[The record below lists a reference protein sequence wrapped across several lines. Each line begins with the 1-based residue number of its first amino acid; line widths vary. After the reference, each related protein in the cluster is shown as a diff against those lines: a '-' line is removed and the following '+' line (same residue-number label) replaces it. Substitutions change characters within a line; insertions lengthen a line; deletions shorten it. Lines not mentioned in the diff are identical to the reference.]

1 MGTGFIVDRIH
12 ICVDSLIAAIISGLL
27 QGVLEWLPVSSEG
40 NLVILLSQMFGY
52 SVEETLN
59 TAIFLH
65 IGTGVAASIYF
76 RKQVFRILTLST
88 PDDKDMFFKLF
99 AMTMLA
105 GLVGFPIFMFLNI
118 SVVIGEAL
126 LALTGIA
133 LIATGLL
140 QREAKKAKKDVAELS
155 WSLSILLG
163 IAQGLAIIPGL
174 SRSGLTTSIMLFRDF
189 DGEEA
194 FRTSFLMSIPVSF
207 AAAFGLM
214 LVKGFQP
221 DQYSAIAAIVA
232 GMVGYLTIDRLLAIA
247 KRFSFWKI
255 CVGLGA
261 LAIIA
266 WLPNLV

>member
-1 MGTGFIVDRIH
+1 
-12 ICVDSLIAAIISGLL
+12 VDSVIAAIITGIL
-27 QGVLEWLPVSSEG
+27 QGILEWLPVSSEG

-65 IGTGVAASIYF
+65 LGTGVAALIYF
-76 RKQVFRILTLST
+76 RRPVFGILTMDS
-88 PDDKDMFFKLF
+88 PENKGMFFKLF
-99 AMTMLA
+99 AMTMLT

-118 SVVIGEAL
+118 SVALGEAF

-133 LIATGLL
+133 LIITGFL
-140 QREAKKAKKDVAELS
+140 QREADKSRKEGAELS
-155 WSLSILLG
+155 WPLSILLG
-163 IAQGLAIIPGL
+163 VAQGLAIIPGL

-194 FRTSFLMSIPVSF
+194 FRTSFLMSIPASF
-207 AAAFGLM
+207 AAAFGLI

-221 DQYSAIAAIVA
+221 NQYSAIAAIVA
-232 GMVGYLTIDRLLAIA
+232 GIIGYMTIGQLLALA

-255 CVGLGA
+255 CIGLGA

-266 WLPNLV
+266 WLPNLL

>member
-1 MGTGFIVDRIH
+1 
-12 ICVDSLIAAIISGLL
+12 VDSVIAAIITGLL

-40 NLVILLSQMFGY
+40 TLVILLSQMFGY

-65 IGTGVAASIYF
+65 IGTGVAALIYF
-76 RKQVFRILTLST
+76 REQVFGVLTMST
-88 PDDKDMFFKLF
+88 PDNKDMFFKLF
-99 AMTMLA
+99 AMTMLT

-140 QREAKKAKKDVAELS
+140 QREAHKSKKEGAELN
-155 WSLSILLG
+155 WSLTIMLG

-174 SRSGLTTSIMLFRDF
+174 SRSGLTTSIMLFSDF

-194 FRTSFLMSIPVSF
+194 FRTSFLMSIPASF

-214 LVKGFQP
+214 LVQGFQP
-221 DQYSAIAAIVA
+221 DQYSAIAALVA
-232 GMVGYLTIDRLLAIA
+232 GIVGYLTIDGLLAFA
-247 KRFSFWKI
+247 KKVSFWKI

>member
-1 MGTGFIVDRIH
+1 MKSIF
-12 ICVDSLIAAIISGLL
+12 AAIITGIL
-27 QGVLEWLPVSSEG
+27 QGMLEWLPVSSEG
-40 NLVILLSQMFGY
+40 NLVILLSQLFGY

-65 IGTGVAASIYF
+65 LGTGFAGLIYF
-76 RKQVFRILTLST
+76 REQIFGILTMSSKEN
-88 PDDKDMFFKLF
+88 KDLFFKLF
-99 AMTMLA
+99 AMTMLT
-105 GLVGFPIFMFLNI
+105 GLVGFPIYMYLNI
-118 SVVIGEAL
+118 SVALGEAL

-133 LIATGLL
+133 LIITGLL
-140 QREAKKAKKDVAELS
+140 QREANKAGKEGAELD
-155 WSLSILLG
+155 WPLSILLG

-189 DGEEA
+189 DGEQA
-194 FRTSFLMSIPVSF
+194 FRTSFLMSVPASF
-207 AAAFGLM
+207 AAAIGLM

-221 DQYSAIAAIVA
+221 DQYSALAALTA
-232 GMVGYLTIDRLLAIA
+232 GVVGYLSMGVLISFA
-247 KRFSFWKI
+247 KRTSFWKI

>member
-1 MGTGFIVDRIH
+1 M
-12 ICVDSLIAAIISGLL
+12 DSVIAAVITGIL
-27 QGVLEWLPVSSEG
+27 QGILEWLPVSSEG
-40 NLVILLSQMFGY
+40 NLVILLSQLFGY

-65 IGTGVAASIYF
+65 LGTGVAALIYF
-76 RKQVFRILTLST
+76 REQVFGILTMSS
-88 PDDKDMFFKLF
+88 PENKDMFYKLF
-99 AMTMLA
+99 AMTMLT

-118 SVVIGEAL
+118 SVALGESL

-133 LIATGLL
+133 LIITGLL
-140 QREAKKAKKDVAELS
+140 QREAKKSRKEGAELS
-155 WSLSILLG
+155 WSLSIILG

-194 FRTSFLMSIPVSF
+194 FRTSFLMSIPASF
-207 AAAFGLM
+207 AAAFGLI

-221 DQYSAIAAIVA
+221 NQYSALAALVA
-232 GMVGYLTIDRLLAIA
+232 GIIGYLTIGRLLVLA
-247 KRFSFWKI
+247 KRISFWKI
-255 CVGLGA
+255 CIGLGA

-266 WLPNLV
+266 WLPNLL